1 MTAEGISIQWKRV
14 PAEVRKTSGG
24 NLEVVSKSSDG
35 TDEQTAEFDSVLLAI
50 GQFFLVLS
58 LIPILIENIHYF
70 LSH

>member
-1 MTAEGISIQWKRV
+1 MTAEGLSIQWKRV

-50 GQFFLVLS
+50 GQFF
-58 LIPILIENIHYF
+58 
-70 LSH
+70 